1 MTSRSLV
8 MVGILVVTL
17 VATKWGIVKEQI
29 LRGKNK
35 EFYFGNKLRILWQ
48 PSGQGQQQ
56 GCEPGGQESGQ
67 GCILRFISCL
77 YSH

>member
-8 MVGILVVTL
+8 TVGILVVTL
-17 VATKWGIVKEQI
+17 VATKSEIVKEQI

-48 PSGQGQQQ
+48 RSGQG
-56 GCEPGGQESGQ
+56 
-67 GCILRFISCL
+67 
-77 YSH
+77 

>member
-8 MVGILVVTL
+8 TVGILVVTL
-17 VATKWGIVKEQI
+17 VATKSGIVKEQI

-48 PSGQGQQQ
+48 RSGQG
-56 GCEPGGQESGQ
+56 
-67 GCILRFISCL
+67 
-77 YSH
+77 